1 MGLDT
6 PPHSGYHSPMLRT
19 LKLILQRG
27 FILPLLPIAIIPFPS
42 WQDAREG
49 WRAWK
54 ELWDD
59 CPMDW

>member
-1 MGLDT
+1 
-6 PPHSGYHSPMLRT
+6 MLRT